1 MNIPN
6 LITMARLFMTAL
18 VFVLMQLSL
27 SYGVSYGVSSGV
39 SPGVSS
45 GVSSAVAPG
54 VLQPVDATIAWVA
67 FWLFIGAALTDFLD
81 GYLAR
86 KWNLVTA
93 FGRIADPF
101 ADKILITG
109 TLVMLL
115 QFDAATAIL
124 TYWYVV
130 IVIGREFLV
139 TAIRGVM
146 EASGQ
151 EFGADQL
158 GKWKMVTQCCTV
170 GALMLLTIDV
180 AWMEWPAIISFWSSL
195 VLTVVSGFNYVMK
208 ARHVILKGGV

>member
-6 LITMARLFMTAL
+6 MITMARLFMTVL
-18 VFVLMQLSL
+18 VFVCMQLA
-27 SYGVSYGVSSGV
+27 VSAEPLNVT
-39 SPGVSS
+39 
-45 GVSSAVAPG
+45 
-54 VLQPVDATIAWVA
+54 LAWVA
-67 FWLFIGAALTDFLD
+67 FWLFIIASVTDFLD

-86 KWNLVTA
+86 KWNLETA

-115 QFDAATAIL
+115 QFPAATEIL
-124 TYWYVV
+124 TFWYVL

-158 GKWKMVTQCCTV
+158 GKWKMVTQCWTV
-170 GALMLLTIDV
+170 GALLLLICGV
-180 AWMEWPAIISFWSSL
+180 EWLEWPAIAGYWLSL
-195 VLTVVSGFNYVMK
+195 VLTVVSGLNYVIK
-208 ARHVILKGGV
+208 ARHVIVKGGL

>member
-6 LITMARLFMTAL
+6 MITMARLFMTAL
-18 VFVLMQLSL
+18 VFVCMQFSQASDPIDAPLS
-27 SYGVSYGVSSGV
+27 
-39 SPGVSS
+39 
-45 GVSSAVAPG
+45 
-54 VLQPVDATIAWVA
+54 WVA
-67 FWLFIGAALTDFLD
+67 FWLFIGAAVTDFLD

-115 QFDAATAIL
+115 QFEAATAIL
-124 TYWYVV
+124 THWYVV

-146 EASGQ
+146 EASGK

-158 GKWKMVTQCCTV
+158 GKWKMVTQCWTV
-170 GALMLLTIDV
+170 GALMLLLVDV
-180 AWMEWPAIISFWSSL
+180 SWMEWPAILGFWVSL
-195 VLTVVSGFNYVMK
+195 VMTVVSGLNYVMK
-208 ARHVILKGGV
+208 ARHVIVQGGL

>member
-6 LITMARLFMTAL
+6 MITMARLFMTAL
-18 VFVLMQLSL
+18 VFVCMQLSQP
-27 SYGVSYGVSSGV
+27 SGE
-39 SPGVSS
+39 
-45 GVSSAVAPG
+45 
-54 VLQPVDATIAWVA
+54 LNETFAWVA
-67 FWLFIGAALTDFLD
+67 FWLFILAAATDFLD

-115 QFDAATAIL
+115 QFEAATAIL
-124 TYWYVV
+124 THWYVV

-139 TAIRGVM
+139 TAIRGVV

-151 EFGADQL
+151 QFGADQL
-158 GKWKMVTQCCTV
+158 GKWKMVTQCWTV
-170 GALMLLTIDV
+170 GALMLLIVDV
-180 AWMEWPAIISFWSSL
+180 AWVEWPAIAGFWVSL
-195 VLTVVSGFNYVMK
+195 VLTVVSGLNYVVK
-208 ARHVILKGGV
+208 ARHVILKGGI

>member
-6 LITMARLFMTAL
+6 MITMARLFMTVL
-18 VFVLMQLSL
+18 VFVCMQLA
-27 SYGVSYGVSSGV
+27 VSAEPLDVT
-39 SPGVSS
+39 
-45 GVSSAVAPG
+45 
-54 VLQPVDATIAWVA
+54 LAWVA
-67 FWLFIGAALTDFLD
+67 FWLFIVASVTDFLD

-115 QFDAATAIL
+115 QFPAATEIL
-124 TYWYVV
+124 TFWYVV

-158 GKWKMVTQCCTV
+158 GKWKMVTQCWTV
-170 GALMLLTIDV
+170 GALMLLICGV
-180 AWMEWPAIISFWSSL
+180 AWFEWPAIIGYWLSL
-195 VLTVVSGFNYVMK
+195 ALTVVSGLNYVAK
-208 ARHVILKGGV
+208 ARHVILKGGL

>member
-6 LITMARLFMTAL
+6 MITMARLFMTAL
-18 VFVLMQLSL
+18 VFVCMQMSL
-27 SYGVSYGVSSGV
+27 ACE
-39 SPGVSS
+39 P
-45 GVSSAVAPG
+45 
-54 VLQPVDATIAWVA
+54 LDQTLAWVA
-67 FWLFIGAALTDFLD
+67 FWLFIGAAVTDFLD

-115 QFDAATAIL
+115 QFPAATAVL
-124 TYWYVV
+124 THWYVV
-130 IVIGREFLV
+130 VVIGREFLV

-158 GKWKMVTQCCTV
+158 GKWKMVTQCWTV
-170 GALMLLTIDV
+170 GALMLLIVGLDFL
-180 AWMEWPAIISFWSSL
+180 EWPAIAGYWVSL
-195 VLTVVSGFNYVMK
+195 VLTIVSGLNYVMK
-208 ARHVILKGGV
+208 ARHVIVKGGL